1 MPNQKTSAQHR
12 SMSKEHK
19 AALAKGREEGLAVRR
34 YLEALESSKPRRGRR
49 RTGASIQK
57 RLTTIDAQLL
67 DAEPLTRLHLMQEKK
82 NLEEE
87 MARSGEVQDLSGLEK
102 QYVKVA
108 KAYGE
113 RKGISYSTWRSAGVS
128 AAVLQKAN
136 IARTRG

>member
-1 MPNQKTSAQHR
+1 MANQKTNAQHR

-57 RLTTIDAQLL
+57 RLTSIDTQLV

-82 NLEEE
+82 NLEDE

-102 QYVKVA
+102 QFVKVA

-136 IARTRG
+136 IARSRT